1 MRSALTALAL
11 LLVAAIPAR
20 AQDAPFWPGA
30 KYDPAIPT
38 VRQVLGH
45 EPGAEIT
52 SPDQVGQYLQALQ
65 KAAPS
70 RTRLFEYARS
80 WEGRPLWLMVI
91 GNPDRI
97 AKLDQV
103 RADLKKLA
111 DPRGVPPAEQQ
122 RLVKEM
128 PVVVWLVH
136 GVHGNEISSSDAAML
151 EAYHLLASQGDADVD
166 TVLREALVLIDPMQ
180 NPDGRARFVFQN
192 LQGRAAVPD
201 PTPYNAEHDE
211 PWPGGRS
218 NHYLFD
224 MNRDW
229 FAQTQP
235 ETRGRLQVARDYW
248 PHVNVD
254 LHEQGGENTYYFAP
268 PADPL
273 NPHITKDQIDA
284 FDLFGRAN
292 GARFDERGWPYFI
305 REVYDSFYPGYGES
319 WPIFQGS
326 IGMTYEQA
334 SARSLSFARSDGSTL
349 TFRDGVMHH
358 FNAAIVTAITA
369 AKHRERLVRNFLE
382 YRKGA
387 VAEGEKGPARE
398 YVLVPGH
405 DPSRADLLARNL
417 ATQGIEVRRATE
429 PVTVGTRKIP
439 AGAYLVSHAQ
449 PSGRLVRNLLESH
462 IPQPDDFIKRQEE
475 RRARRQPD
483 QIYDITAWSPPL
495 LYDVEVVSSPSAI
508 TVKAEMLPMAYDAP
522 PAARTFAQGKVGYL
536 MPWGSAAAALAAEAL
551 PQGIRMHS
559 VGGAFTLNGRT
570 YPIGTAVIRNAGNPS
585 DLHAR
590 LTALATKHGAEV
602 VPIDTTYV
610 ESGTSL
616 GSNDSQFLKAPRVL
630 LAWDT
635 PTQSLSAGWTRYT
648 LERRFGQPVTAVR
661 VSSLTRANLSDF
673 DVIVLPSGNY
683 GGSINDAL
691 LARLKDWLRNG
702 GTLVTL
708 AEASRWATGE
718 NVGLLETKTLLKNGN
733 LDVPGEKPAPGMP
746 RGAATEGGSTA
757 TGEATSTGGTPP
769 SGGGSQAGGRPQSS
783 PSTPSAPSAT
793 KPSASSAAKPSAP
806 SATKPS
812 ASSAAKPSASS
823 AAKPSA
829 SSAAPSASVF
839 DYDKAIQPE
848 RERPDAQP
856 GAILR
861 VAIDRDHWLS
871 AGQDDETQA
880 MIEGNRVFAPIK
892 LDSGRNVGTYAK
904 KDRLIAAGLIWPE
917 NQDLLVQKAF
927 LVHQPFG
934 QGHVIAFAED
944 ANYRAF
950 SEGTMLLFM
959 NAVLLGP
966 GY

>member
-1 MRSALTALAL
+1 MRRALLASAVVLLSALP
-11 LLVAAIPAR
+11 VAAQEPA
-20 AQDAPFWPGA
+20 FWPGA

-38 VRQVLGH
+38 LRQTIGH

-52 SPDQVGQYLQALQ
+52 PPEQVGEYLQALQ
-65 KAAPS
+65 KAAPT
-70 RTRLFEYARS
+70 RTRLVEYARS
-80 WEGRPLWLMVI
+80 WEGRPLWLMAI
-91 GNPDRI
+91 GSADRI
-97 AKLDQV
+97 ARLDAV
-103 RADLKKLA
+103 KSDLKKLA
-111 DPRGVPPAEQQ
+111 DPRGVNAAEQE
-122 RLVKEM
+122 RLVKEL

-166 TVLREALVLIDPMQ
+166 LVLRDALVLIDPMQ

-192 LQGRAAVPD
+192 LLGGAATPD

-235 ETRGRLQVARDYW
+235 ETRGRLLIARDYW

-254 LHEQGGENTYYFAP
+254 LHEQGGDNAYYFAP

-273 NPHITKDQIDA
+273 NPHITKSQVAA
-284 FDLFGRAN
+284 FELFGRAN
-292 GARFDERGWPYFI
+292 GRRFDERGWPYYI

-334 SARSLSFARSDGSTL
+334 SARSLSFARRDGTVL

-358 FNAAIVTAITA
+358 FNAAIVTAVTA
-369 AKHRERLVRNFLE
+369 AKNRERLVREFLE
-382 YRKGA
+382 YRKSA
-387 VAEGEKGPARE
+387 VAEGEKGPVRD

-405 DPSRADLLARNL
+405 DRSRADLLAKNL

-429 PVTVGTRKIP
+429 PLTVGGRQLP
-439 AGAYLVSHAQ
+439 AGTYLVSHAQ
-449 PSGRLVRNLLESH
+449 PSGRLIRNLLERH
-462 IPQPDDFIKRQEE
+462 IPQPEDFIKRQEE

-483 QIYDITAWSPPL
+483 QIYDITAWSLPL
-495 LYDVEVVSSPSAI
+495 MFDVEVLTSPTAI
-508 TVKAEMLPMAYDAP
+508 GAPAVMVPMSYDSP
-522 PAARTFAQGKVGYL
+522 PAAQAFAAGEVGYL
-536 MPWGSAAAALAAEAL
+536 MPWGSAAAALAVEAL
-551 PQGIRMHS
+551 AQGIRMHN
-559 VGGAFTLNGRT
+559 VGGAFTLDGRR
-570 YPIGTAVIRNAGNPS
+570 YPIGTAVFRNAGNAA

-590 LTALATKHGAEV
+590 LIALASKHGAEV
-602 VPIDTTYV
+602 VPIDTTHV
-610 ESGTSL
+610 ESGISL
-616 GSNDSQFLKAPRVL
+616 GSNEARALKAPRVL

-635 PTQSLSAGWTRYT
+635 PTQTLSAGWTRYT
-648 LERRFGQPVTAVR
+648 LERRFGQAATAVR
-661 VSSLTRANLSDF
+661 VSSLARAVLSDF

-683 GGSINDAL
+683 AGAINEAMV
-691 LARLKDWLRNG
+691 ARLKDWIRGG
-702 GTLVTL
+702 GTLITL
-708 AEASRWATGE
+708 AEATRWATGE
-718 NVGLLETKTLLKNGN
+718 NVGLLDTKPLLKNGN
-733 LDVPGEKPAPGMP
+733 LDRPGDTKAPGMP
-746 RGAATEGGSTA
+746 APNAAGAGTAKPGG
-757 TGEATSTGGTPP
+757 
-769 SGGGSQAGGRPQSS
+769 
-783 PSTPSAPSAT
+783 APA
-793 KPSASSAAKPSAP
+793 KPADQSASAKPTAVPADEKAP
-806 SATKPS
+806 D
-812 ASSAAKPSASS
+812 
-823 AAKPSA
+823 
-829 SSAAPSASVF
+829 VY

-861 VAIDRDHWLS
+861 VMVDTEHWLS
-871 AGQDDETQA
+871 AGQDEEAQA
-880 MIEGNRVFAPIK
+880 IIEGDRVFAP
-892 LDSGRNVGTYAK
+892 LRLSSGRNVGIYAK
-904 KDRLIAAGLIWPE
+904 KERLIASGLIWPE

-927 LVHQPFG
+927 AMHQPTG

-966 GY
+966 GF

>member
-1 MRSALTALAL
+1 MRYPSTFLHV
-11 LLVAAIPAR
+11 LVGIVVGAHAAG

-30 KYDPAIPT
+30 KYDSSIPT
-38 VRQVLGH
+38 VREVLGH
-45 EPGAEIT
+45 EPGSEIT
-52 SPDQVGQYLQALQ
+52 PPEQVGQYLQALQ
-65 KAAPS
+65 KATPT
-70 RTRLFEYARS
+70 RTRLIEYARS
-80 WEGRPLWLMVI
+80 WEGRPLWLLVI
-91 GNPDRI
+91 GSAERI
-97 AKLDQV
+97 ARLDAV
-103 RADLKKLA
+103 KADLKKLA
-111 DPRGVPPAEQQ
+111 DPRGVNAAEQE

-151 EAYHLLASQGDADVD
+151 EAYHLLASQGDSDVD
-166 TVLREALVLIDPMQ
+166 LVLRDALVLIDPMQ

-192 LQGRAAVPD
+192 LQGRAATPD

-235 ETRGRLQVARDYW
+235 ETRGRLLVARDYW

-254 LHEQGGENTYYFAP
+254 LHEQGGDNAYYFAP

-273 NPHITKDQIDA
+273 NPHITKSQIA
-284 FDLFGRAN
+284 SFDLFGRAN
-292 GARFDERGWPYFI
+292 GQRFDERGWPYYI

-319 WPIFQGS
+319 WPLFQGS

-334 SARSLSFARSDGSTL
+334 SARSLSFARRDGTVL

-358 FNAAIVTAITA
+358 FNAAIVTAVTA
-369 AKHRERLVRNFLE
+369 AKNRERLVRDFLE
-382 YRKGA
+382 YRKSA
-387 VAEGEKGPARE
+387 AAEGEKGPVRE

-405 DPSRADLLARNL
+405 DPSRADLLAKNL

-429 PVTVGTRKIP
+429 PVTVGGRQLP
-439 AGAYLVSHAQ
+439 AGTYLVSHAQ
-449 PSGRLVRNLLESH
+449 PSGRLIRNLLERH

-483 QIYDITAWSPPL
+483 QIYDITAWSLPL
-495 LYDVEVVSSPSAI
+495 MFDVEVLTSPTAI
-508 TVKAEMLPMAYDAP
+508 GARSVMLPTSYDAP
-522 PAARTFAQGKVGYL
+522 PVAKSFAAGKVGYL
-536 MPWGSAAAALAAEAL
+536 VPWGSAAAAMTVEAL
-551 PQGIRMHS
+551 AQGIRMHS
-559 VGGAFTLNGRT
+559 VGGAFALNGRG
-570 YPIGTAVIRNAGNPS
+570 YPIGTAVIRNAGNAA

-590 LTALATKHGAEV
+590 LIALATKHGAEV

-610 ESGTSL
+610 ESGISI
-616 GSNDSQFLKAPRVL
+616 GSNQARALKAPRVL

-635 PTQSLSAGWTRYT
+635 PTQTLSAGWARYT
-648 LERRFGQPVTAVR
+648 LERRFGQAVTAVR
-661 VSSLTRANLSDF
+661 VSSLARADLSQF
-673 DVIVLPSGNY
+673 DVIVLPSGDY
-683 GGSINDAL
+683 ASAINEAMI
-691 LARLKDWLRNG
+691 ARLKEWIRGG

-718 NVGLLETKTLLKNGN
+718 NVGLLDTKLLLKNGN
-733 LDVPGEKPAPGMP
+733 LDRPGDTKAPGMP
-746 RGAATEGGSTA
+746 SGSGANAADARPSEPAPGG
-757 TGEATSTGGTPP
+757 
-769 SGGGSQAGGRPQSS
+769 
-783 PSTPSAPSAT
+783 
-793 KPSASSAAKPSAP
+793 KPSASP
-806 SATKPS
+806 TKPG
-812 ASSAAKPSASS
+812 ADATGPAATPAPR
-823 AAKPSA
+823 AAA
-829 SSAAPSASVF
+829 DVF

-861 VAIDRDHWLS
+861 VIVDTEHWLS
-871 AGQDDETQA
+871 AGQDEEAQA
-880 MIEGNRVFAPIK
+880 IIEGDRVFAP
-892 LDSGRNVGTYAK
+892 LRLNSGRNVGIYAR
-904 KDRLIAAGLIWPE
+904 KDRLIASGLIWPE

-927 LVHQPFG
+927 AMHQPTG

-944 ANYRAF
+944 ANYRSF
-950 SEGTMLLFM
+950 SEATMLLFM